1 MAYDAPDYDE
11 VAFKKMLEKRFEGVH
26 NLMQD
31 LEEIW
36 SPIGQ
41 GGIPY
46 IRAMAMFAKEAAV
59 VTEHAMTAILSYTG
73 REDVQFTVKDNY

>member
-1 MAYDAPDYDE
+1 MPYEGDGDEAGHEILVKDLFKQIMDA
-11 VAFKKMLEKRFEGVH
+11 
-26 NLMQD
+26 MQD

-46 IRAMAMFAKEAAV
+46 IRAMSLFSNEAAKIV
-59 VTEHAMTAILSYTG
+59 DHATVAILSYTG
-73 REDVQFTVKDNY
+73 RQDVTFIVEDHD